1 MKHIMTKICLAT
13 FHHKYKSFET
23 LSDILHFPG
32 NSKIFLNW
40 QDDYRDRHGGKLLR
54 CVCNISILIRRAYQ
68 ISSSNKTNIRHL
80 ISCQNFPFITIR
92 YSWIYVCIN
101 DNTKSFITFWKEIR
115 KELYHFNN
123 LPKKNTFLKYIV
135 KMKVFSIHS
144 YLKLTWFSLLPMREN
159 IFIFGAIFLI
169 CIHT

>member
-1 MKHIMTKICLAT
+1 MKHITTKICLAT
-13 FHHKYKSFET
+13 FHHKHKSFKT

-80 ISCQNFPFITIR
+80 KSCQNYSFIKIS
-92 YSWIYVCIN
+92 YSWIHVCID
-101 DNTKSFITFWKEIR
+101 DNTKI
-115 KELYHFNN
+115 LYGRSCII
-123 LPKKNTFLKYIV
+123 LIAYPKRIFCKYIV
-135 KMKVFSIHS
+135 RMKVFQ
-144 YLKLTWFSLLPMREN
+144 
-159 IFIFGAIFLI
+159 FIPT
-169 CIHT
+169 CN

>member
-1 MKHIMTKICLAT
+1 MKHITTKICLAT
-13 FHHKYKSFET
+13 FHHKYKSFKT

-80 ISCQNFPFITIR
+80 ISCQNFSFIEIS
-92 YSWIYVCIN
+92 YSWIHVCIN
-101 DNTKSFITFWKEIR
+101 ENAKSFITF
-115 KELYHFNN
+115 LNDY
-123 LPKKNTFLKYIV
+123 PKRIFCKYIV
-135 KMKVFSIHS
+135 RMKVFSIHS
-144 YLKLTWFSLLPMREN
+144 YVKLTWFSSYLCGET
-159 IFIFGAIFLI
+159 FSVFGVIFLI
-169 CIHT
+169 CIHI